1 MDSLHSMFPPTPT
14 LRPDK
19 TSGLARYLLTGICVF
34 FSGWLVWSC
43 KDTSVDN
50 GADIVFPASN
60 VKYGRHVQPLF
71 DRACAFSGCHGAD
84 TFNERGYSLDSY
96 AHATSRV
103 GIIVPCFPNEAC
115 NPENSILI
123 RRIEGLDQRPQMP
136 LYRPALTANQIT
148 GMKQW
153 IREGAQ
159 NN

>member
-1 MDSLHSMFPPTPT
+1 MDILQSMPPLTSISKPGTT
-14 LRPDK
+14 LRVK
-19 TSGLARYLLTGICVF
+19 RYILTGICLL
-34 FSGWLVWSC
+34 FSCWVVWSC
-43 KDTSVDN
+43 KDSVVDN

-60 VKYGRHVQPLF
+60 VKYGRYVQPLF
-71 DRACAFSGCHGAD
+71 DRACAFSGCHGTD
-84 TFNERGYSLDSY
+84 TFNDRGYSLDSY

-103 GIIVPCFPNEAC
+103 GIIIPCFPNEAC

-123 RRIEGLDQRPQMP
+123 RRIEGLDGLPKMP
-136 LYRPALTANQIT
+136 LYRPALTTNQVT